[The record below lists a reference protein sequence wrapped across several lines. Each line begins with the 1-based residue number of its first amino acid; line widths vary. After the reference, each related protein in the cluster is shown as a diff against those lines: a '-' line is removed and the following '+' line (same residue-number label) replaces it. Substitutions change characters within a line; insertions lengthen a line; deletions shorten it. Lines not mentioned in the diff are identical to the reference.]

1 MALKICKD
9 LRKLMKKYDFK
20 LEKVGKHYTG
30 HGANGAIIV
39 TSKTPGKA
47 RYLKEIECNIR
58 KSLNN

>member
-1 MALKICKD
+1 
-9 LRKLMKKYDFK
+9 MKKYDFK
-20 LEKVGKHYTG
+20 LEKVGKHYTW